1 MTGATLRF
9 RDLSEQQE
17 VSLRR
22 KVEISVLNCQ
32 ATPNPQPSESSD
44 LRVIELGDKTG
55 RPQICARSTCQ
66 ATRMRLFQTDCER
79 LRFMSL
85 ACKRPWTSQR
95 FVLRSRQAFSEC
107 HLLNCLVFGGA
118 ASEHVLM
125 PLSQAT
131 TQLKPTDR
139 SPETSFTTLVDISNN
154 PVAACT
160 LQHCNTY
167 IPPYTAELHNL
178 CGLQLVY
185 HTSSRSCPRALIVRV
200 IVKAGQHRP
209 DQLPIHLLPTYAPSH
224 PTRLAT

>member
-1 MTGATLRF
+1 
-9 RDLSEQQE
+9 
-17 VSLRR
+17 
-22 KVEISVLNCQ
+22 VEISVLNCQ

-160 LQHCNTY
+160 FATLQH
-167 IPPYTAELHNL
+167 LH
-178 CGLQLVY
+178 
-185 HTSSRSCPRALIVRV
+185 
-200 IVKAGQHRP
+200 
-209 DQLPIHLLPTYAPSH
+209 PSLYSGATQPLWA
-224 PTRLAT
+224 PTRLSHLKSVVSSRPYRPSHRQGWATSP